1 MKILRAVQTENA
13 EVLIIIRL
21 ERDLI
26 QRRDILQCEHCDA
39 DIDNEHQMLKDMG
52 LCDECYKKNAD
63 ESWEEFLMTRDACRW
78 NVLSVNQTL

>member
-1 MKILRAVQTENA
+1 MNILRVVQTESA
-13 EVLIIIRL
+13 EVLTITRL
-21 ERDLI
+21 DKEQT

-63 ESWEEFLMTRDACRW
+63 ESWEEFLMTRDACR
-78 NVLSVNQTL
+78 